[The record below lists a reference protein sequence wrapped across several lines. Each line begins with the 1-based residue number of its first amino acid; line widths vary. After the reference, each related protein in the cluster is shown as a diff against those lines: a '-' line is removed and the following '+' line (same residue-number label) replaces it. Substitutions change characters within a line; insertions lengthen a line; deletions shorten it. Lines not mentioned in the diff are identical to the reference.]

1 MIGVFDSGIG
11 GLSVLMPVRRLLPD
25 ADLVYVADRGWGPYG
40 ERSLDDVRDRV
51 ERVTTHLLDAG
62 ARMIVVACHTA
73 SAAALSTLRASHPDI
88 PFVGMEPA
96 VKPAAAVSRRRRVGV
111 VATRAV
117 FQSELFASVV
127 DRHGVDVAV
136 IARAC
141 PGWAAAVEAG
151 RLDGPDVEALVGEH
165 IVPLL
170 AHRIDTLVLGCTHY
184 PFLAPIIRRVAGP
197 DIEIIDP
204 ADAVARQVA
213 RVAAR
218 LGAAGP
224 GTGKLTIQ
232 TTDDADGLTDL
243 VERLTGWRVEPETV
257 RISPP
262 LGPVPS
268 SP

>member
-1 MIGVFDSGIG
+1 MFDSGIG

-40 ERSLDDVRDRV
+40 ERTLEDVRDRA
-51 ERVTTHLLDAG
+51 ERVTAHLLAAG
-62 ARMIVVACHTA
+62 AAMVVVACHTA
-73 SAAALSTLRASHPDI
+73 SAAALADLRAAHPDV

-96 VKPAAAVSRRRRVGV
+96 VKPAAAISHRRRVGV
-111 VATRAV
+111 LATEAT

-127 DRHGVDVAV
+127 NRHGAEVAV

-151 RLDGPDVEALVGEH
+151 HLDGPAVEALVGEH
-165 IVPLL
+165 LLPLL
-170 AHRIDTLVLGCTHY
+170 AHRVDTLVLGCTHY
-184 PFLAPIIRRVAGP
+184 PFLAPMIRRVTGP
-197 DIEIIDP
+197 DVEIIDP

-213 RVAAR
+213 RVASGLGPRVGRGRR
-218 LGAAGP
+218 LR
-224 GTGKLTIQ
+224 IQ
-232 TTDDADGLTDL
+232 TTGKEAGMADL
-243 VERLTGWRVEPETV
+243 VERLTGWQVEPELV

-268 SP
+268 AP